1 MNVTLGIPRLREIL
15 MTASKDISTPIMT
28 CPLRPGK
35 TREDAERL
43 ATHLRKLRLVD
54 LIEKIEVGEVPY
66 SVQNGQV
73 SKVYKVIL
81 KLYSPDRYPQHLNL
95 QLDECEQ
102 VVRTMFIPKLMK
114 EVEKAFKASSG
125 KSKENAIQVLQP
137 SQMGEGDSTAPAA
150 AGISYHTAKQAPDVF
165 LVI

>member
-1 MNVTLGIPRLREIL
+1 MGWIDVF
-15 MTASKDISTPIMT
+15 
-28 CPLRPGK
+28 C
-35 TREDAERL
+35 REDAERL

-95 QLDECEQ
+95 HLDECEQ

-165 LVI
+165 LEI